1 MNKKLRIYSVLL
13 IASCFFVSTLHALTL
28 NTSTIYNLNS
38 DHIALINSDINVPKE
53 DIPTSFEDSM
63 AQLDEEIIGDVTGV
77 GETYIYFDENNPND
91 ANENIVKVDL
101 DFAGNV
107 LPSPTNVEFIM
118 DQSGSMNM
126 ASERESYGKNTS
138 ACMNPNHYYRL
149 IMQANYTDTSGVYK
163 TQYFIYYLNPQ
174 VEGITESWGSTT
186 TTTNIP
192 IVAKK
197 HAVAEGLIPSDSV
210 VKDITAYTTSENP
223 EDIHYSINDTSQN
236 ESVKK
241 TYAYVAA
248 SGTTPSNRANPTQEE
263 LAVFTK
269 IDLGHLHDDGSSEV
283 YMSPDELYEDSV
295 RYPQYTDVVDYREVG
310 SQAYF
315 DYLLENNLCFD
326 RMMVSKAIF
335 YELSNIA
342 LAGNPDNT
350 FGYINFAMNAHG
362 SRTLLSQN
370 LDPTFEYEK
379 FTYSKGYGGTNYSLG
394 ISEATKAFEEVSYV
408 NSGQNITIFVT
419 DGAPYGGL
427 SGDALEGQVSTF
439 VDTHNVIMYY
449 VGIDLDPSVFSKYE
463 SILSTDNASGEPQA
477 FNGETLAELMVIRDE
492 LEKVLTSTTSITT
505 NLGELF
511 TLKLDDTH
519 GLEITYVLGKNTE
532 PVVKKVNSID
542 ELEEL
547 GIIYNEETGSL
558 VWTMGQVGI
567 THARISFY
575 QQVDE
580 SKIDWEVI
588 EGGGEQS
595 GSSLEETIIDFIDY
609 TGTPAIVELDK
620 TTQAMIKNYSKLTI
634 ENTTS
639 TQEKVAVGED
649 IHYTIT
655 VKNEGNITAENL
667 IVRQVVPENT
677 VFKSSDKAIYD
688 ASENELT
695 YTIDALEAGQS
706 TSFTYIATANVENSV
721 IHSSAQL
728 GVANKAHTLDAQGN
742 PILSAVVLTHYTTS
756 QAVVDPED
764 SIIPPSTSDT
774 SNRGWYYILIA
785 ISSIAFIS
793 RRKLQ

>member
-1 MNKKLRIYSVLL
+1 MKKIIGIVLTVVFSL
-13 IASCFFVSTLHALTL
+13 SIITSLVQALTMQ
-28 NTSTIYNLNS
+28 TSTIYTLKE
-38 DHIALINSDINVPKE
+38 DHISLLNTDLSVDEGDVPV
-53 DIPTSFEDSM
+53 TFEDSM
-63 AQLDEEIIGDVTGV
+63 SDLDKLLGGDVTGA
-77 GETYIYFDENNPND
+77 GDTFIYFDENNPND
-91 ANENIVKVDL
+91 ASENIIRVDL

-126 ASERESYGKNTS
+126 ASAASNNGGYAS
-138 ACMNPNHYYRL
+138 PCMNPNHYYRL
-149 IMQANYTDTSGVYK
+149 IMQADYADAAGLNVR
-163 TQYFIYYLNPQ
+163 QYFIFYLNPQ
-174 VEGITESWGSTT
+174 LDAVTETWGSATSKAK
-186 TTTNIP
+186 IP
-192 IVAKK
+192 VVAKNY
-197 HAVAEGLIPSDSV
+197 AVAEGLIPETST
-210 VKDITAYTTSENP
+210 VKNITNFYSNENP
-223 EDIHYSINDTSQN
+223 EVIHYSINDVNANTTAQ
-236 ESVKK
+236 K
-241 TYAYVAA
+241 TFAYV
-248 SGTTPSNRANPTQEE
+248 PPTDTELSSRWIPTAEE
-263 LAVFTK
+263 LAIYTK
-269 IDLGHLHDDGSSEV
+269 IDLGHLMVNTQAST
-283 YMSPDELYEDSV
+283 YMSPDEMYGDIV
-295 RYPQYTDVVDYREVG
+295 TYPQYADVPDYREVG
-310 SQAYF
+310 SKAYF
-315 DYLLENNLCFD
+315 DYLLANNLCFD

-350 FGYINFAMNAHG
+350 FGYVNFASAQHG
-362 SRTLLSQN
+362 SRALLSQA
-370 LDPTFEYEK
+370 LDPTFEYEM
-379 FTYSKGYGGTNYSLG
+379 FTYSKGHGGTSYSLG
-394 ISEATKAFEEVSYV
+394 LQEASDAFTDITHV

-419 DGAPYGGL
+419 DGEPN
-427 SGDALEGQVSTF
+427 SGSTGSALESLVNNF
-439 VDTHNVIMYY
+439 INTHNAIMYY
-449 VGIDLDPSVFSKYE
+449 VGIDLDENIFAKYA
-463 SILSTDNASGEPQA
+463 SALSTDNAQGEPQA
-477 FNGETLAELMVIRDE
+477 FNGETLEDLMVIRDE
-492 LEKVLTSTTSITT
+492 LEKVLTSTTQIKATM
-505 NLGELF
+505 GELF

-519 GLEITYVLGKNTE
+519 ALEITYVMGSSQEKFVE
-532 PVVKKVNSID
+532 KVNSI
-542 ELEEL
+542 EQLEAL
-547 GIIYNEETGSL
+547 GITYDSQTGE
-558 VWTMGQVGI
+558 VIWTMDQVGI

-580 SKIDWEVI
+580 SKIDWEAV
-588 EGGGEQS
+588 EGGGVQE
-595 GSSLEETIIDFIDY
+595 GNSLEASIVDYIDY
-609 TGTPAIVELDK
+609 TGTADRVILDESA
-620 TTQAMIKNYSKLTI
+620 QAMIHNSSKLTI